1 MPVAVPAPVPVP
13 SPIRRA
19 GYSSWPPSHIR
30 LVLRSALRR
39 IEFHRFLMALSV
51 RPGKDLTISDH
62 RLGDRRRRMSDPA
75 WHSLVGST
83 ILCCH
88 CRLNRCGAPQE

>member
-1 MPVAVPAPVPVP
+1 MHLIVASGERAVRAAEW
-13 SPIRRA
+13 RR
-19 GYSSWPPSHIR
+19 GGG
-30 LVLRSALRR
+30 ALM
-39 IEFHRFLMALSV
+39 EFHRFLMALSV
-51 RPGKDLTISDH
+51 RPGNDLTISDH

-88 CRLNRCGAPQE
+88 CRLNRCGAPLE